1 MYKYYLESLGLFKL
15 EQANPL
21 LNLIRRSY
29 NTLKN
34 TTHKLF
40 SIIVSLET
48 LVSGRFLR
56 MISSKS
62 EREQRKFV
70 EYVFI
75 AHKVLLGVSL
85 AILYFLTS

>member
-1 MYKYYLESLGLFKL
+1 MGQVSSF
-15 EQANPL
+15 

-40 SIIVSLET
+40 SVIAS
-48 LVSGRFLR
+48 LVSSRFLR
-56 MISSKS
+56 IIESKS
-62 EREQRKFV
+62 ERKQRKFV

-75 AHKVLLGVSL
+75 THKVLLGVSL

>member
-15 EQANPL
+15 EQVNSL

-29 NTLKN
+29 DTLKN

-48 LVSGRFLR
+48 LVSGKFLR
-56 MISSKS
+56 IIDSKS

-85 AILYFLTS
+85 AVLYFLTS

>member
-15 EQANPL
+15 EQANSL
-21 LNLIRRSY
+21 LNLIRKSY

-40 SIIVSLET
+40 STIVSLET
-48 LVSGRFLR
+48 LVSGKFLG
-56 MISSKS
+56 MINSKS